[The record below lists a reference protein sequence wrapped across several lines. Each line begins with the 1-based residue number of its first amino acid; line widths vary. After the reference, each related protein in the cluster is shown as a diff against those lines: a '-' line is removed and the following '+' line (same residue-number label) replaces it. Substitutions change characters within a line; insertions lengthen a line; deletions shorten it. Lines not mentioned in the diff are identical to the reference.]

1 MDLQQEWNRLNER
14 HFSLVEPVRLAVSD
28 LMRHPVESPL
38 AKLRRNARINM
49 GYAVAF
55 ILLFIAL
62 FVLNAHPY
70 IRICLGILIV
80 AYLVA
85 VVFTGYK
92 LHRLPSVP
100 ALDGPLLPVMKTYH
114 DQLRAWINWQERVA
128 LFIYPISIA
137 GGFFLSLATKA
148 DLDVALHDPKTLG
161 ILIAAVLVLTPA
173 GFWLARWMNNLAFGT
188 YLNQL
193 KINIDVLEK
202 PE

>member
-14 HFSLVEPVRLAVSD
+14 HFSPGEPVRLAVSD
-28 LMRHPVESPL
+28 LMRHPAESPL

-62 FVLNAHPY
+62 FVWNSHPY
-70 IRICLGILIV
+70 VRICLGILIA

-85 VVFTGYK
+85 ALFTGYK
-92 LHRLPSVP
+92 LHRLPPVP
-100 ALDGPLLPVMKTYH
+100 DMNGPLLPVMKAYH
-114 DQLRAWINWQERVA
+114 TQLRAWINWQERVA

-137 GGFFLSLATKA
+137 GGFFLSLAART
-148 DLDVALHDPKTLG
+148 DLDAALREPKTLG
-161 ILIAAVLVLTPA
+161 FLIAAVLVLTPA
-173 GFWLARWMNNLAFGT
+173 GFWLARRMNNLAFGT

-193 KINIDVLEK
+193 KTNIDLLEK